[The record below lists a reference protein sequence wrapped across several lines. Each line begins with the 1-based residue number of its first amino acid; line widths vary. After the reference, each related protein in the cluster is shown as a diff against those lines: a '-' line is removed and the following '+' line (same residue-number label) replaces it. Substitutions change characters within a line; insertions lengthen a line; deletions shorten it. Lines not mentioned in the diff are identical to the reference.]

1 MNYRRMVV
9 FSVLVFLALLVPGVI
24 LAAVLGLKP
33 LLFGQTP
40 SEAGVSFRLIDHVA
54 TGVAVSGAYAWL
66 LWPVARRLLAHVVI
80 VFVAVEVVQ
89 WVVGL
94 LLGDSITDAFAWQAF
109 LFDAL
114 YAAVGLA
121 LVIGWRWGRLR
132 PKADI
137 HGVDPAASQPGAP

>member
-9 FSVLVFLALLVPGVI
+9 FSVLVFLALLVPGAV
-24 LAAVLGLKP
+24 LAVVLGLKP

-54 TGVAVSGAYAWL
+54 TGVAVSVSYAWL

-80 VFVAVEVVQ
+80 VFVVVEAVQ
-89 WVVGL
+89 SIAGL

-114 YAAVGLA
+114 YAAIGLA
-121 LVIGWRWGRLR
+121 LVIGWRWVRLR
-132 PKADI
+132 SKAEKYS
-137 HGVDPAASQPGAP
+137 A